1 MVCQN
6 IYLIFFHKTIICT
19 IIVFLED
26 VTIFYSRTDAF
37 KYSFFPSKKLEWNKL
52 ERKIRQSSILL
63 TFRNSLLK
71 IGRHAPKPV
80 YKIHNA
86 NVLKLLTRLRLG
98 ITHLNEQKFNHNFKD
113 CVNLLCSCSLE
124 LIIIQQTASKK
135 FILII
140 LINWMIYIILPF
152 SGWKTRS
159 KKRKVW
165 LSITNHRT

>member
-98 ITHLNEQKFNHNFKD
+98 ISHLNEQKFNHNFKD

-152 SGWKTRS
+152 SG
-159 KKRKVW
+159 
-165 LSITNHRT
+165 